1 MVKNLPAMPE
11 TWVRSLGQED
21 PLGKGTGSPLQYS
34 CLENAMDRGAWR
46 ATVRGITES
55 DTTEWLTLAS
65 LEALLVSSDTDH
77 LGSP

>member
-1 MVKNLPAMPE
+1 MPYFAV
-11 TWVRSLGQED
+11 TPGSGRSPGGGNGNPFQC
-21 PLGKGTGSPLQYS
+21 S
-34 CLENAMDRGAWR
+34 CLENPMDRGAWW